1 MTTSREIRDRY
12 GTAYYLGDCGG
23 HREYALF
30 GGRKLEDPRLAAVHA
45 LAAPSTGARVLD
57 IGCGR
62 GELAFAFAANG
73 ACVTAIDYAADAL
86 ALARATAGDLSVR
99 FVCADV
105 TTFVDP
111 GGFDVAVASD
121 VIEHLA
127 AAELDDLYEHLA
139 TMLSPN
145 GSFVLHTWPNA
156 WMYRYGYPRRRRE
169 AAHRGEHWPEDP
181 RSSYERAMHVNEQR
195 PNALRRQLQRWFPH
209 ALVWLG
215 TATDARGSLAS
226 PLGIAGMRD
235 ATDVFAVAA
244 HRPIDAAAILTRIT
258 TPALPALDEFVKL
271 SDAAAPPLVRA
282 GEEFAVS
289 VVLRNDSGFTLG
301 SFFPYPIRFADRWVA
316 EDGTEIGRAGRSL
329 MVPAAARCTTTRY
342 PVRALAP
349 VQPGHYVLRI
359 SLVQEFVRWF
369 ASTVDVRIE
378 IG

>member
-1 MTTSREIRDRY
+1 MTTSGDIRERY
-12 GTAYYLGDCGG
+12 DTAYYLGDCGG

-30 GGRKLEDPRLAAVHA
+30 GGRKLEDPRLAVVHA
-45 LAAPSTGARVLD
+45 LAATPAGARVLD
-57 IGCGR
+57 VGCGR

-73 ACVTAIDYAADAL
+73 ARVTAIDYSADAL
-86 ALARATAGDLSVR
+86 ALARVAAGDLPVR

-127 AAELDDLYEHLA
+127 EAELDNLYEHVA
-139 TMLSPN
+139 AMLPPD

-169 AAHRGEHWPEDP
+169 AAHRGERLPQNP
-181 RSSYERAMHVNEQR
+181 RSPYEQAMHVNEQR
-195 PNALRRQLQRWFPH
+195 PNALRRQLRRWFPY

-215 TATDARGSLAS
+215 TAADARGSLAA

-244 HRPIDAAAILTRIT
+244 HQPIDAAAILARIT
-258 TPALPALDEFVKL
+258 TPALPALDEFVEL

-282 GEEFAVS
+282 GEEFPAS
-289 VVLRNDSGFTLG
+289 VLLRNDSGFTLG
-301 SFFPYPIRFADRWVA
+301 SFFPHPIRFADRWVA

-329 MVPAAARCTTTRY
+329 IAPAAARGTTTRY
-342 PVRALAP
+342 PVRAVAP
-349 VQPGHYVLRI
+349 AQPGRYVLLL

-369 ASTVDVRIE
+369 ASTASVRIE
-378 IG
+378 VG

>member
-1 MTTSREIRDRY
+1 MTT
-12 GTAYYLGDCGG
+12 
-23 HREYALF
+23 YALF

-45 LAAPSTGARVLD
+45 LAAAPAGARVLD
-57 IGCGR
+57 VGCGR

-73 ACVTAIDYAADAL
+73 ARVTALDYSTYAL
-86 ALARATAGDLSVR
+86 ALARVVAGDLPVR

-127 AAELDDLYEHLA
+127 EAELDDLYEHLA
-139 TMLSPN
+139 TMLSPD

-169 AAHRGEHWPEDP
+169 AAHRGERLPENP
-181 RSSYERAMHVNEQR
+181 RSPYEQAMHEQR
-195 PNALRRQLQRWFPH
+195 PNALRRQLRRWFPY

-215 TATDARGSLAS
+215 SAADARGSLAA

-235 ATDVFAVAA
+235 ATDVFAIAA
-244 HRPIDAAAILTRIT
+244 HRPIDAAAILARIT
-258 TPALPALDEFVKL
+258 TPALPALDEFVEL

-282 GEEFAVS
+282 GEEFSVS
-289 VVLRNDSGFTLG
+289 VLLRNDSGFTLG
-301 SFFPYPIRFADRWVA
+301 SFFPHPIRFADRWVA
-316 EDGTEIGRAGRSL
+316 EDGTEIGREGRSL
-329 MVPAAARCTTTRY
+329 IAPAAVRGTTTRY
-342 PVRALAP
+342 PVRAVAP
-349 VQPGHYVLRI
+349 ARPGKYVLLL

-369 ASTVDVRIE
+369 ASSASVRIE
-378 IG
+378 VG